1 MGVPL
6 AGAAAV
12 YSQRDTDLEEEEQK
26 LDTLRA
32 ELTLEFES
40 EKAKL
45 LEDIESMLT
54 QIEKLKAEISTL
66 EDLNAQLERQAV
78 AGSKDEQILLE
89 KFEALQKE
97 ILSAEMRHQKQVK
110 RLELENDE
118 LHTRLAKSR
127 TNRVGGSGVETESN
141 KISMVEL
148 YSSVLDALET
158 SKNQLSYV
166 EQPELPRVVVVGDQS
181 SGKTSVLELVAKA
194 RIFPR
199 GAGKMMTRSPVK
211 VKFLFINQFPVSKK
225 YFNFFIR

>member
-6 AGAAAV
+6 VGAAAAV
-12 YSQRDTDLEEEEQK
+12 YSQREEDLEEEEKK

-32 ELTLEFES
+32 ELTLEFEA

-66 EDLNAQLERQAV
+66 EDLNAQLFRDYV
-78 AGSKDEQILLE
+78 
-89 KFEALQKE
+89 E
-97 ILSAEMRHQKQVK
+97 IMSAEIRHQKQVK

-127 TNRVGGSGVETESN
+127 TNRVGGGVETESN

-211 VKFLFINQFPVSKK
+211 VKFLLENQGSEISCIDFQ
-225 YFNFFIR
+225 RR

>member
-6 AGAAAV
+6 VGAAAAV
-12 YSQRDTDLEEEEQK
+12 YSQREEDLEEEEKK

-32 ELTLEFES
+32 ELTLEFEA

-97 ILSAEMRHQKQVK
+97 IMSAEIRHQKQVK

-127 TNRVGGSGVETESN
+127 TNRVGGGVETESN

-211 VKFLFINQFPVSKK
+211 VEFLLENQGSEISCIDFQ
-225 YFNFFIR
+225 RR

>member
-66 EDLNAQLERQAV
+66 EDLNAQLEQQAV

-127 TNRVGGSGVETESN
+127 TNRVGGGVETESN

-211 VKFLFINQFPVSKK
+211 VKFQFINQFPVSKNILT
-225 YFNFFIR
+225 FL